1 MVQQT
6 GLDLKLGYTLLE
18 RFWRISLY
26 LTDDAIT
33 KLYVKKRQK
42 KHLTLWKKYVI
53 YDTFLI

>member
-1 MVQQT
+1 MGTRYMVQQT

-42 KHLTLWKKYVI
+42 KHLTL
-53 YDTFLI
+53 